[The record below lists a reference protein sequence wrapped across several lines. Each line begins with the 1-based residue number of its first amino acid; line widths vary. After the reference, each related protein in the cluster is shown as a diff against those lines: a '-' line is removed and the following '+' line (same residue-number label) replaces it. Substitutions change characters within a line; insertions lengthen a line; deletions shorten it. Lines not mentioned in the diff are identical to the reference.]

1 MNSYLS
7 SLFSVAGRRAIVT
20 GASGSLGAQFARCLA
35 QAGADVVLAA
45 RRIEPM
51 EALRDE
57 LIKIGACA
65 HVVSIDLEASR
76 SVDDAFRLAQDWAGA
91 PIDIVINNSGIA
103 SPNALLDQSED
114 EWNTVMTVN
123 LNGARRVANAA
134 VRRMIDAGVHG
145 SIVNVASILGV
156 RQGAGVAAYATSK
169 AALVQLTKQQALE
182 WARHNIR
189 VNALAPGY
197 IETDLNRDYFATD
210 AGAALVRRIPMRRLG
225 QSHELE
231 GALLYLAS
239 DAGSFV
245 TGAIQVV
252 DGGHLLST
260 L

>member
-1 MNSYLS
+1 MSNYLS

-20 GASGSLGAQFARCLA
+20 GASGALGAQFARSLA
-35 QAGADVVLAA
+35 RAGADVVLAA
-45 RRIEPM
+45 RRIAPM

-57 LIKIGACA
+57 LIAGGVRA
-65 HVVSIDLEASR
+65 HVVALDLERAS
-76 SVDDAFRLAQDWAGA
+76 SVEAAFDKAQDWASA

-103 SPNALLDQSED
+103 APSALLDQAD
-114 EWNTVMTVN
+114 QDWDNVMTVN
-123 LNGARRVANAA
+123 LNGARLVANAA
-134 VRRMIDAGVHG
+134 VRRLIEAGEKG
-145 SIVNVASILGV
+145 SIINVASILGL

-182 WARHNIR
+182 WARHGIR

-197 IETDLNRDYFATD
+197 IETDINRDYFSTD
-210 AGAALVRRIPMRRLG
+210 AGTSLIKRIPMRRLG
-225 QSHELE
+225 QSSELD

-245 TGAIQVV
+245 TGAVQIV

>member
-1 MNSYLS
+1 MSNYLS
-7 SLFSVAGRRAIVT
+7 SLFAVAGRRAIVT
-20 GASGSLGAQFARCLA
+20 GASGALGAQFARSLA
-35 QAGADVVLAA
+35 RAGADVVLAA
-45 RRIEPM
+45 RRIAPM

-57 LIKIGACA
+57 LIAGGVRA
-65 HVVSIDLEASR
+65 HVVALDLESAS
-76 SVDDAFRLAQDWAGA
+76 SVEAAFDKAQDWASA

-103 SPNALLDQSED
+103 APSALLDQAD
-114 EWNTVMTVN
+114 QDWDNVMTVN
-123 LNGARRVANAA
+123 LNGARLVANAA
-134 VRRMIDAGVHG
+134 VRRLIEAGEKG
-145 SIVNVASILGV
+145 SIINVASILGL

-182 WARHNIR
+182 WARHGIR

-197 IETDLNRDYFATD
+197 IETDINRDYFSTD
-210 AGAALVRRIPMRRLG
+210 TGTSLIKRIPMRRLG
-225 QSHELE
+225 QSSELD

-245 TGAIQVV
+245 TGAVQIV

>member
-1 MNSYLS
+1 MSNYLS
-7 SLFSVAGRRAIVT
+7 SLFAVAGRRAIVT
-20 GASGSLGAQFARCLA
+20 GASGALGAQFARSLA
-35 QAGADVVLAA
+35 RAGADVVLAA
-45 RRIEPM
+45 RRIAPM

-57 LIKIGACA
+57 LIAGGVRA
-65 HVVSIDLEASR
+65 HVVALDLERAS
-76 SVDDAFRLAQDWAGA
+76 SVEAAFDKAQDWASA

-103 SPNALLDQSED
+103 APSALLDQAD
-114 EWNTVMTVN
+114 QDWDNVMTVN
-123 LNGARRVANAA
+123 LNGARLVANAA
-134 VRRMIDAGVHG
+134 VRRLIEAGEKG
-145 SIVNVASILGV
+145 SIINVASILGL

-182 WARHNIR
+182 WARHGIR

-197 IETDLNRDYFATD
+197 IETDINRDYFSTD
-210 AGAALVRRIPMRRLG
+210 AGTSLIKRIPMRRLG
-225 QSHELE
+225 QSSELD

-245 TGAIQVV
+245 TGAVQIV